1 MCLCVYICAFLIS
14 YIELFYCLMHVFLF
28 FVFLNLKTKRLF
40 LVKIFSH
47 LIFGYLR
54 YSLCYCL
61 ILGVGVDENALT
73 KVKKKIK
80 IKKERK
86 GKERLC
92 SLCIYSFLKVMCFST
107 VSCNYFWKVIRE
119 ISISLSWRIRFP
131 MTCHM

>member
-1 MCLCVYICAFLIS
+1 
-14 YIELFYCLMHVFLF
+14 MHVFLF

-73 KVKKKIK
+73 KVKKKNK
-80 IKKERK
+80 NKK
-86 GKERLC
+86 GKERKDC
-92 SLCIYSFLKVMCFST
+92 AVFVFI
-107 VSCNYFWKVIRE
+107 
-119 ISISLSWRIRFP
+119 LSSK
-131 MTCHM
+131 

>member
-1 MCLCVYICAFLIS
+1 
-14 YIELFYCLMHVFLF
+14 MHVFLF

-54 YSLCYCL
+54 YPLCYCL

-86 GKERLC
+86 DC
-92 SLCIYSFLKVMCFST
+92 AVFVFI
-107 VSCNYFWKVIRE
+107 
-119 ISISLSWRIRFP
+119 LSSK
-131 MTCHM
+131 

>member
-1 MCLCVYICAFLIS
+1 
-14 YIELFYCLMHVFLF
+14 MHVFLF

-86 GKERLC
+86 GKTVQ
-92 SLCIYSFLKVMCFST
+92 SLYLF
-107 VSCNYFWKVIRE
+107 
-119 ISISLSWRIRFP
+119 FP
-131 MTCHM
+131 QSDVLFNCVL